1 MQKCLNDEYKQDIKC
16 LSNPFCCTF
25 VLTTLLIACMF
36 PFVGVYCFDYWT
48 CPPYMGIVFL
58 QIGLI
63 VDCFIVLVIVIP
75 CFTRLLLNCC
85 FDQEQKTP
93 EVPPP
98 PKSKPPK
105 SAFMSFSETVAKG
118 RSKSLEY
125 TENPLREK
133 SKERSR
139 SRSKSDSEV

>member
-1 MQKCLNDEYKQDIKC
+1 M
-16 LSNPFCCTF
+16 SAAF
-25 VLTTLLIACMF
+25 LLI
-36 PFVGVYCFDYWT
+36 
-48 CPPYMGIVFL
+48 
-58 QIGLI
+58 GLV
-63 VDCFIVLVIVIP
+63 VDCFIVLFIIIP
-75 CFTRLLLNCC
+75 CFTRLSLNCC
-85 FDQEQKTP
+85 YDQVEKTP

-105 SAFMSFSETVAKG
+105 SAFQSFSETVAKG

-139 SRSKSDSEV
+139 SRSRSDSEV